1 MSASIILDTQAPEIK
16 VSSPIEFKYD
26 ADVILTGTV
35 NKPAQIIL
43 SWLNERGLIN
53 SNNGVWAVNL
63 GKINPGSYLVT
74 LKAEDAIGNS
84 KVIYANIT
92 VKEKPQKQSDTSIIE
107 KIKDATS
114 PILNILT
121 PKTPKPKDIVKVPAK
136 APVVF
141 SNKWDLLPEKAV
153 QSFVFSP
160 LPADIKSLAEKFPK
174 LADTL
179 NNVGVSKMT
188 NITALNNINL
198 TMPGLSEVV
207 NPPATEVLPGKFMSL
222 PGLPIVKFSLAE
234 KNKIPTNVIFART
247 ANGLVDLNTILSVD
261 NHGSVQQKINTL
273 IGTQIE
279 LLVKTDEPA
288 KSVKVYFVF
297 KSRNSQAAII
307 NDTKNFTAALID
319 SVFAKTA
326 SGLPEQKLLLSEVD
340 LKDTGDNVY
349 TATAHTP
356 TVSGE
361 YEIITIIQY
370 KDIKLAN
377 KEISLINVV
386 DPEGYVYERSGNKET
401 RINGA
406 TVSLYWL
413 NPNTKQ
419 YEIWPADNYQ
429 QGNPQ
434 VTDVA
439 GTYSFLVPN
448 GYYYLKVAAPGY
460 DNYNSRSF
468 QVSDGDGIHMNIEL
482 RTKYWWAAFTDWKT
496 ALLIVV
502 VILLLY
508 NFYKDRK
515 GKYFIVKPEGRP
527 LQQAGV

>member
-1 MSASIILDTQAPEIK
+1 
-16 VSSPIEFKYD
+16 
-26 ADVILTGTV
+26 
-35 NKPAQIIL
+35 
-43 SWLNERGLIN
+43 
-53 SNNGVWAVNL
+53 
-63 GKINPGSYLVT
+63 
-74 LKAEDAIGNS
+74 
-84 KVIYANIT
+84 
-92 VKEKPQKQSDTSIIE
+92 
-107 KIKDATS
+107 
-114 PILNILT
+114 
-121 PKTPKPKDIVKVPAK
+121 
-136 APVVF
+136 
-141 SNKWDLLPEKAV
+141 
-153 QSFVFSP
+153 
-160 LPADIKSLAEKFPK
+160 
-174 LADTL
+174 
-179 NNVGVSKMT
+179 
-188 NITALNNINL
+188 
-198 TMPGLSEVV
+198 MPGLSEVV

-307 NDTKNFTAALID
+307 SDTKNLTAALID

-326 SGLPEQKLLLSEVD
+326 SSLPEQKLLLSEVD

-356 TVSGE
+356 MVSGE

-377 KEISLINVV
+377 KEISLISVV

-419 YEIWPADNYQ
+419 YEIWPADKYQ

-448 GYYYLKVAAPGY
+448 GYYYLKVLAPGY

-482 RTKYWWAAFTDWKT
+482 RTKYWWTAFTDWKT

-515 GKYFIVKPEGRP
+515 EKYLIKKTEGRP
-527 LQQAGV
+527 LQQAGA